1 MPVLPILTVGGES
14 LYSGM
19 EQKKNDMTLNFFNTP
34 PKPNFKRTDALNT
47 VRVWLKARPYLPR
60 DFRLALLTLLPELR
74 DKDEDDIEY
83 DSPPEE

>member
-1 MPVLPILTVGGES
+1 
-14 LYSGM
+14 
-19 EQKKNDMTLNFFNTP
+19 MTLNFFNTP
-34 PKPNFKRTDALNT
+34 PKTNYERKDALNT

-60 DFRLALLTLLPELR
+60 DLRLALLTLLPELR